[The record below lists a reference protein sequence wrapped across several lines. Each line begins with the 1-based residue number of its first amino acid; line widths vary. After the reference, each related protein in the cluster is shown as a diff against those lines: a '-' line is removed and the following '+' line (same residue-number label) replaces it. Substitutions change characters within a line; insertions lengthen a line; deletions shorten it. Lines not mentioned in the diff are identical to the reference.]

1 MKLSM
6 ICTIC
11 TPLNTASTGK
21 EREKPKNRAQMRHS
35 CTLSGREQPQEP
47 FASTSSPSP
56 SLMEKRLGGEARHNC
71 DNPVRNLS
79 LTLPLT
85 PGIGIFQVIS

>member
-21 EREKPKNRAQMRHS
+21 EREKPKNAVQMRHS

-56 SLMEKRLGGEARHNC
+56 SKMERGLGGKKDTGYLYKGPPQLRQPCQKSQSHA
-71 DNPVRNLS
+71 S
-79 LTLPLT
+79 LD
-85 PGIGIFQVIS
+85 SW